1 MITDMKKT
9 FTFLTIMLL
18 FAVVSAQTV
27 TLTFTGR
34 DASNQYVPLNRVVV
48 SNLTRGWQE
57 TLFWPDTVLVMTD
70 QTGIEDVET
79 FPETSL
85 RLSQNNP
92 NPFDGTT
99 YVNLNV
105 TETGEVSLVMTDI
118 TGRIVSANHYSPL
131 QPGIHEIRISL
142 SSAGIYFL
150 TARQNGRTSSV
161 KMVNSG
167 NGSSNAIAFTGTVGA
182 NNYSPLPQSK
192 TEPKANTDNL
202 FVAGDQMQYVGF
214 TTLNGT
220 EEEGAHVIQTQDSTQ
235 MIVFSFPQP
244 CLSTP
249 IVIDYDSNVY
259 NTVQI
264 GNQCWMK
271 ENLRATHYAD
281 GTVIPYGSSSI
292 WDDTVPYYYV
302 NPSVDT
308 ILYGY
313 YYNWA
318 AFMRGAGGSESNPSG
333 IQGACPTGWHVPSNA
348 EWIQLIDYVSSR
360 SEYTCGGQSNYI
372 AKALASTE
380 GWNTYDGECVVGNN
394 PSTNNATGFGI
405 VPAGFAAFSA
415 VNDCAYFWSSSER
428 GEYAASFLG
437 LSLDLA
443 RVPMYDI
450 NKFHQFSVRC
460 LRD

>member
-1 MITDMKKT
+1 MKKI
-9 FTFLTIMLL
+9 FTFISMVFL

-34 DASNQYVPLNRVVV
+34 DASNQHVPLNRVVV

-70 QTGIEDVET
+70 HTGIEDIGM
-79 FPETSL
+79 FQETSL

-92 NPFDGTT
+92 NPFNGTT
-99 YVNLNV
+99 YVNLSV
-105 TETGEVSLVMTDI
+105 TEPDEVSLTITDI
-118 TGRIVSANHYSPL
+118 TGCIVETLHATSL
-131 QPGIHEIRISL
+131 QPGNHTIHVTL
-142 SSAGIYFL
+142 SAAGIYFL
-150 TARQNGRTSSV
+150 TARQNGRTASV
-161 KMVNSG
+161 KMVNGG
-167 NGSSNAIAFTGTVGA
+167 NGSGNAIAITGSVEA

-192 TEPKANTDNL
+192 TAPKGTTDNL

-214 TTLNGT
+214 ANLNGT
-220 EEEGAHVIQTQDSTQ
+220 EKEGGHVIQTQDITQ
-235 MIVFSFPQP
+235 TIVLSFPQP
-244 CLSTP
+244 CLNTP
-249 IVIDYDSNVY
+249 IVMDYDSNVY

-271 ENLRATHYAD
+271 ENLRTTHYAD
-281 GTVIPYGSSSI
+281 GTAIPYGNSGL
-292 WDDTVPYYYV
+292 WDYAVPYYNV

-313 YYNWA
+313 YYNWT
-318 AFMRGAGGSESNPSG
+318 AFMYGVGGSESNPSG
-333 IQGACPTGWHVPSNA
+333 VQGVCPTGWHVPSNA
-348 EWIQLIDYVSSR
+348 EWIQLMDYVSSR
-360 SEYTCGGQSNYI
+360 SEYTCGGHSNNI

-394 PSTNNATGFGI
+394 PSSNNATGFGV

-415 VNDCAYFWSSSER
+415 VNDCAYYWSSSER
-428 GEYAASFLG
+428 GEYAASFFG
-437 LSLDLA
+437 FSLDMAHVDMLE
-443 RVPMYDI
+443 DI
-450 NKFHQFSVRC
+450 TKFHQFSVRC